1 MMPAP
6 ARVFAPALAAA
17 LVAAL
22 PVLAQGPRGPALV
35 APAVAPPAT
44 GAPAGRLFAVGI
56 GKSQLIHLARPARDV
71 MVASPGVADVVLQTP
86 DTAFL
91 IGRIAGETTV
101 YFFDTQ
107 GRQIDALDVTVVF
120 DTSALVDALK
130 RALPYEA
137 IDVATVNTSIVL
149 SGTVSSQHALDDAVA
164 IASQFVGGTGASAP
178 AAPAP
183 AAGTTPAGTATAT
196 AAPAAAAGS
205 NGAAPSAPSGLP
217 ARIVNLLR
225 VRNENQVLLRVRV
238 SEMSRT
244 VIKELGVSPGAVFN
258 LGRGSGAFSTTTLTS
273 PTIPATRGGGSVGGV
288 PAPGIAFSTSGV
300 SASATFPA
308 SPFGGAALA
317 IPFTAATG
325 LTALIEALDENGLA
339 KTLAEPN
346 LTAVS
351 GETASFLVGGSVPIC
366 QTTFT
371 NSGQTVVPT
380 QNFIYK
386 PFGIQLTFTPVV
398 LSDGL
403 VNIRITAEI
412 STLET
417 TVAAG
422 AIAPTVNT
430 CGAPAFTSENVT
442 TTVELPSG
450 GSIALAGLLKND
462 ESNSL
467 QGIPGIMNVPVLGA
481 LFSSKAYQ
489 QNLDDLVVSVT
500 AVLVKPT
507 APGEIAYP
515 TDGFGP
521 SSDFNFYFMNR
532 LQSTYAPG
540 ATTTL
545 PAAAKSVMG
554 LILE

>member
-1 MMPAP
+1 
-6 ARVFAPALAAA
+6 
-17 LVAAL
+17 
-22 PVLAQGPRGPALV
+22 VL
-35 APAVAPPAT
+35 
-44 GAPAGRLFAVGI
+44 
-56 GKSQLIHLARPARDV
+56 
-71 MVASPGVADVVLQTP
+71 VASPGIADVVLQTP
-86 DTAFL
+86 DTAFVV
-91 IGRIAGETTV
+91 GRVSGETTV
-101 YFFDTQ
+101 YFFDAA
-107 GRQIDALDVTVVF
+107 GRQIDALDVTVLF

-130 RALPYEA
+130 RALPNEQ

-149 SGTVSSQHALDDAVA
+149 SGTVSSQQASDDAVA
-164 IASQFVGGTGASAP
+164 LATQFVGGAAATPGTP
-178 AAPAP
+178 AAAP
-183 AAGTTPAGTATAT
+183 AAGTTPSGT
-196 AAPAAAAGS
+196 AAPMEAAASGVNAAGA
-205 NGAAPSAPSGLP
+205 NGAAPAAPSGLP
-217 ARIVNLLR
+217 SRIVNLLR

-258 LGRGSGAFSTTTLTS
+258 LGRGTGALSTTTLTT
-273 PTIPATRGGGSVGGV
+273 PGLTTPGGGSTVGGV
-288 PAPGIAFSTSGV
+288 PAPGVSFSSSGI
-300 SASATFPA
+300 SASAAFPNPA
-308 SPFGGAALA
+308 YGGLSVA

-371 NSGQTVVPT
+371 ATSSSVVVPT
-380 QNFIYK
+380 QNFFYK

-417 TVAAG
+417 SISDG
-422 AIAPTVNT
+422 AIAPTANT

-507 APGEIAYP
+507 APGELVYP

-540 ATTTL
+540 TTVTL